1 MVSGTHLEFQF
12 QGIYNLLLAFA
23 HGTPICKPSVHTHTI
38 EINKSFEVERQQ
50 IERPRASEGENLAD
64 QRNTH
69 RYMHAHTPY
78 TCAHT
83 YT

>member
-38 EINKSFEVERQQ
+38 EINNSFKVERQ
-50 IERPRASEGENLAD
+50 
-64 QRNTH
+64 
-69 RYMHAHTPY
+69 
-78 TCAHT
+78 
-83 YT
+83 